1 MKSGSNFKMSK
12 QSKRYLATIVDQHRR
27 GEIKR
32 GTVQAELAS
41 QQQVR
46 QPKGDRK

>member
-1 MKSGSNFKMSK
+1 MKSSSNFKMSK
-12 QSKRYLATIVDQHRR
+12 QSKRYLATIVDSQRR

-46 QPKGDRK
+46 QPRGDRK